1 MIGRRAVLGYLAFA
15 TPILVAQPARAGFA
29 DLLDPRQWWMGLR
42 FAWAGIPA
50 RSFRIPGQSM
60 APTLEP
66 GDTFAVDLRAA
77 GTLPRRGDIVVF
89 RLTRDRSVLYVKRV
103 VGLPTDRVQLMGG
116 RLFINHQMAGRREA
130 EPYAGPSRRNATLRH
145 YIESLPVDDGAP
157 PAEYGILE
165 QTEAAPYDETPEYVV
180 PADHCFVLGDN
191 RDYSSDSRADV
202 GYVPIENIL
211 GRVIYRLRPDPGWLV
226 PSETVPGLG

>member
-1 MIGRRAVLGYLAFA
+1 MIGRRAVLSYLAFA
-15 TPILVAQPARAGFA
+15 APILAAEPARAGFT
-29 DLLDPRQWWMGLR
+29 DLLDPGQWWMALR

-50 RSFRIPGQSM
+50 KTFRIPGQSM

-77 GTLPRRGDIVVF
+77 ATRPRRGDIVVF
-89 RLTRDRSVLYVKRV
+89 RLPRDRKVLFVKRV
-103 VGLPTDRVQLMGG
+103 VGLPTDRVQLRGS
-116 RLFINHQMAGRREA
+116 RLSINRRSVDRREA
-130 EPYAGPSRRNATLRH
+130 EPYAGPSRRRDTLH
-145 YIESLPVDDGAP
+145 HFIESLPVDDGAL

-165 QTEAAPYDETPEYVV
+165 QTAAAPFDDTLEYVV

-191 RDYSSDSRADV
+191 RDYSLDSRADV

-211 GRVIYRLRPDPGWLV
+211 GRVIYRLRPNPAWLV
-226 PSETVPGLG
+226 PPETVPGLG